1 MVTIKTSELHHW
13 RRSGLFIGNF
23 EHISYF
29 FLVFLLLTLNKQML
43 GESVVTF
50 KYIKETIN
58 LLFLLENGS
67 MHLPY
72 VLMSITQWPWNK
84 YPYFWK

>member
-1 MVTIKTSELHHW
+1 MVTIKTPELHHW

-58 LLFLLENGS
+58 LLFFIGKWEHAFALCLNVNYSVTLE
-67 MHLPY
+67 
-72 VLMSITQWPWNK
+72 
-84 YPYFWK
+84 